1 MALITYI
8 DGIPTFSTQ
17 VEALA
22 WGRQHGNISGF
33 HTHIVD
39 NEITYMAGADHN
51 AITSNYTVQ
60 QNAPLTPAQSITVE
74 PSTMPEI
81 VHTTP
86 QPTQQPTQTTIPTTT
101 TTTPMTT
108 PTTGGGNGGGY

>member
-33 HTHIVD
+33 HTHIVN

-60 QNAPLTPAQSITVE
+60 QNAPLTSAQSITVE
-74 PSTMPEI
+74 PSTIPEI

-86 QPTQQPTQTTIPTTT
+86 QPTPITTPMTTPMTT

-108 PTTGGGNGGGY
+108 PTTGGGGGGY

>member
-51 AITSNYTVQ
+51 AITSNYTAQ

-101 TTTPMTT
+101 PMTTPMTT
-108 PTTGGGNGGGY
+108 PTTGGGGGGY

>member
-8 DGIPTFSTQ
+8 DSIPTFSTQ

-51 AITSNYTVQ
+51 AITSSYTVQ
-60 QNAPLTPAQSITVE
+60 QNAPLTSAQSITVE
-74 PSTMPEI
+74 PSTIPEI

-86 QPTQQPTQTTIPTTT
+86 QPTQTTTQTTIPI
-101 TTTPMTT
+101 TTPMTTTTT
-108 PTTGGGNGGGY
+108 PTTGGGGGGY

>member
-60 QNAPLTPAQSITVE
+60 QNAPLTSAQSITME
-74 PSTMPEI
+74 PSTIPEV

-86 QPTQQPTQTTIPTTT
+86 QSTQTTTPTTTPMTT

-108 PTTGGGNGGGY
+108 PTTGGGGGY